1 MSVTSRLTGLQQA
14 LRERLSQLD
23 TKLLCFRSPQHLS
36 RHLLD
41 ATTLLLLDRGSVYY
55 CTGKKRVGG
64 CTAGQGAAAAHDS
77 SALVS

>member
-1 MSVTSRLTGLQQA
+1 MSVTSRLTGLYQA
-14 LRERLSQLD
+14 LSERLSQLD

-55 CTGKKRVGG
+55 CTGKKKELGVAQQVKVQLQHM
-64 CTAGQGAAAAHDS
+64 TA
-77 SALVS
+77 VF